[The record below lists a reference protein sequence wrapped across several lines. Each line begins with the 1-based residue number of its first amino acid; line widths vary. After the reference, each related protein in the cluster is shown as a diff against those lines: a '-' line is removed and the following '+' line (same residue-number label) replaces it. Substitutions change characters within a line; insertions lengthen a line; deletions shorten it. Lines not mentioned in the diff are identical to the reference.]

1 MDPSGKSSA
10 KGETR
15 MKRFTFEQLI
25 IASAPDQPGK
35 ATDAFTNNVMNKIH
49 RDASLKAHV
58 ATKPTAT
65 RASFFYRLRH
75 LPTLAVIAIAFVTI
89 LAITGTAYALTQLWA
104 KPIVHIQT
112 PVKSAAGRVEVIA
125 SLQNCGN
132 EAAKQTIEVK
142 KMSTI
147 DPSEIQKILQ
157 ARCEVS
163 AVQQA
168 LAPQD
173 SSAIPQIPVDG
184 RIVEQTALQNASS
197 VLSLSKDT
205 LQSKDGRTNTLS
217 AQEVTPA
224 TKYVVNGLE
233 GTASDIRP
241 GDTILYT
248 LYTKYRQH
256 VGATS
261 DPTRFTTS
269 PEELEKRVTYIVKA
283 NLPIEYY
290 GADKQGQI
298 AQITSCFGNE
308 MDSCAEGGVVDLYQD
323 NGNNPLSSEITSRQ
337 AVMREIQLKLMSV
350 NGTRITGIST
360 SGRQFSV
367 ALPVDAIKTFNTT
380 RSSGYNHVIIGIG
393 DTVLIRYYELAS
405 QNDTTVSSDRV
416 EYAGFLVEMIHEND
430 PIKKY

>member
-1 MDPSGKSSA
+1 MDTSSKSSA
-10 KGETR
+10 KGETS
-15 MKRFTFEQLI
+15 MNRFTFEQLV
-25 IASAPDQPGK
+25 IASAPNQPSG
-35 ATDAFTNNVMNKIH
+35 ATDAFTDNIMNKIH
-49 RDASLKAHV
+49 YDTSLKSHV
-58 ATKPTAT
+58 AAKPAPT
-65 RASFFYRLRH
+65 RVSFFYRLRH
-75 LPTLAVIAIAFVTI
+75 LPTFTVIAIAFVTI
-89 LAITGTAYALTQLWA
+89 LAITGTAYALTQLWT
-104 KPIVHIQT
+104 KPIVHIQA
-112 PVKSAAGRVEVIA
+112 PVKSAAGRVEVVA
-125 SLQNCGN
+125 SLQNCGS

-157 ARCEVS
+157 ARCEMS

-173 SSAIPQIPVDG
+173 DSVIPQIPVDG
-184 RIVEQTALQNASS
+184 QIVEQTALQNASS

-205 LQSKDGRTNTLS
+205 LQSKDGRTNALS
-217 AQEVTPA
+217 IQKITPA

-233 GTASDIRP
+233 ATASDIRP

-261 DPTRFTTS
+261 DPTRFTTN

-283 NLPIEYY
+283 DLPIEYY

-298 AQITSCFGNE
+298 AQITPCAGNE
-308 MDSCAEGGVVDLYQD
+308 VDSCVESGAVDLYQD
-323 NGNNPLSSEITSRQ
+323 NGNNPLGQEIISKQ
-337 AVMREIQLKLMSV
+337 AEVREIQLKLTNV
-350 NGTRITGIST
+350 NGTQITGVST

-367 ALPVDAIKTFNTT
+367 ALPVDAIKTFNAT
-380 RSSGYNHVIIGIG
+380 RSSGYNNVIIGVG
-393 DTVLIRYYELAS
+393 DTVLIRYYELAR
-405 QNDTTVSSDRV
+405 QNSTTISSDRV
-416 EYAGFLVEMIHEND
+416 EYAGFLIEMIHEND